1 MQYIAFRVDAS
12 IEMGSGHVMRCLT
25 LADALKTQQ
34 RKCLFLTRPHPGN
47 LSDIIA
53 ARGHGVILLS
63 KPEQF
68 VQKNEDFV
76 DHAPWLGANQ
86 SQDAQETISGLKGI
100 HPDWLIVDHY
110 AIDQRWHKLL
120 RPHAQNIFVIDDL
133 ADRAYDCDLL
143 LDQTYGRKETE
154 YKQLVNKKT
163 PLLLGSQYALLR
175 PEFAKLRPKAI
186 AKRKEYNGI
195 QRILISMG
203 GTDPHDVT
211 TKVLQGL
218 MAVEWQNQ
226 PIVDVVLSSKAPYLN
241 KIIEQAKQCSLGMA
255 VSVDVNDMAERMLEA
270 DLAIGAGGSTSW
282 ERCCLGL
289 PTIMIGVAENQTN
302 IIQQLAQTGASLYIG
317 TFSSHI
323 ANLISDAL
331 TKINNNNTV
340 LIDMAKKAAGIV
352 DGLGVRK
359 VIFSM
364 ENVLP

>member
-1 MQYIAFRVDAS
+1 
-12 IEMGSGHVMRCLT
+12 MGLGHVMRCLT

-34 RKCLFLTRPHPGN
+34 RECLFLTRPHPGN
-47 LSDIIA
+47 LSDIIF
-53 ARGHGVILLS
+53 ARGHRVILLS

-68 VQKNEDFV
+68 VQKNENDV
-76 DHAPWLGANQ
+76 DHAPWLGASQ
-86 SQDAQETISGLKGI
+86 FQDAQETISGLKGI
-100 HPDWLIVDHY
+100 HPDWLIIDHY
-110 AIDQRWHKLL
+110 AIDLCWHKLL
-120 RPHAQNIFVIDDL
+120 RPHAKKIFVIDDL

-143 LDQTYGRKETE
+143 LDQTYGRKETD
-154 YKQLVNKKT
+154 YRKLANKKT

-186 AKRKEYNGI
+186 AKRKEYKGI

-203 GTDPHDVT
+203 GTDPHNIT
-211 TKVLQGL
+211 AKVLLGL

-226 PIVDVVLSSKAPYLN
+226 PVVDVVLSSKAPYLN
-241 KIIEQAKQCSLGMA
+241 KIIEQAKQCSLDMV
-255 VSVDVNDMAERMLEA
+255 VSIDVNDMAKRMLQA

-289 PTIMIGVAENQTN
+289 PTIMIGVAENQIN

-317 TFSSHI
+317 TFKNNI

-331 TKINNNNTV
+331 TKFNNNNTV
-340 LIDMAKKAAGIV
+340 LIDMAKKAAGIA
-352 DGLGVRK
+352 DGLGAHK

-364 ENVLP
+364 EKVLP